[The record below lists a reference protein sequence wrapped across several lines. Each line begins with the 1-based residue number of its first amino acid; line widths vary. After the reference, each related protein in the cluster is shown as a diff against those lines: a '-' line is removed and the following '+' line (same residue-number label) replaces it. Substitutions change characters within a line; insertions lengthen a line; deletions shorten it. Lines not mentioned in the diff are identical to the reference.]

1 LRSFRL
7 LRRRHR
13 QRYSFTQRVHG
24 ECAPQTTRAFA
35 ATDFKDGHGK
45 TVALPHPFPLHPDP
59 QPMWRGA
66 ISENNDITMVTAK
79 RSAKEI
85 ADAAGAWGQNY
96 DTTVVTLRRAG

>member
-1 LRSFRL
+1 M
-7 LRRRHR
+7 
-13 QRYSFTQRVHG
+13 
-24 ECAPQTTRAFA
+24 RAADDPRFA
-35 ATDFKDGHGK
+35 ATDFKDGHHGK

-59 QPMWRGA
+59 QPMWPGA

-79 RSAKEI
+79 RSAKEL